1 MQASPEPIPSK
12 ADPPTCR
19 RPAAF
24 FAALLLTLCPASQAA
39 TITGMVVSVADG
51 NTVTVLDADE
61 VQHKIRL
68 DGIDAPEKA
77 QPYG

>member
-24 FAALLLTLCPASQAA
+24 FAALLLTLCPVSQAA
-39 TITGMVVSVADG
+39 TITGMVVRVADG

-61 VQHKIRL
+61 V
-68 DGIDAPEKA
+68 
-77 QPYG
+77 